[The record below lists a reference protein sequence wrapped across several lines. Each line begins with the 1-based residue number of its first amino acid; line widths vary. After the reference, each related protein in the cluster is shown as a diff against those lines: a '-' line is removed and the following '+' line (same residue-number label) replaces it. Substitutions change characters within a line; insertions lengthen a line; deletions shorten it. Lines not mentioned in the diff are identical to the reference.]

1 MLLRL
6 LETIH
11 GHLGVL
17 AAAALL
23 HPAIL
28 LRKGQVPSRRGRLS
42 VGLTTAMV
50 VLAFASGL
58 LIYPDYRQRVRTGLF
73 HASVRAGFAFETK
86 EHLAYAVIAT
96 SLGAC
101 VAMLFAPKDGK
112 SLRQASAALYAVA
125 AMLCL
130 LVVVLGSYV
139 ASVHGFPSE

>member
-1 MLLRL
+1 MILRL

-11 GHLGVL
+11 GHLGIL

-28 LRKGQVPSRRGRLS
+28 LRTGSVPTRRGKLS
-42 VGLTTAMV
+42 VLLTSAMV

-58 LIYPDYRQRVRTGLF
+58 FIYPHYRQRVRAGLF

-86 EHLAYAVIAT
+86 EHLAYAVIAAT
-96 SLGAC
+96 LGASIA
-101 VAMLFAPKDGK
+101 VLVAPKQGRA
-112 SLRQASAALYAVA
+112 LRRAAATLYALAALLCIAVVA
-125 AMLCL
+125 
-130 LVVVLGSYV
+130 LGSYV